1 MPSLHNAQVEVAHST
16 ARFKAL
22 ACGRRWGKT
31 RLGTA
36 LCIAVAA
43 KGGRAWW
50 VAPSYK
56 MAHVGW
62 RGIKRIAQ
70 QIPNTNI
77 HEVEK
82 LVTLPTGGEIQVR
95 SADDPNSLRGEGLDF
110 VVMDECAFMK
120 EDAWNEA
127 LRPALSDRKGGAL
140 FISTPKGRN
149 WFWRMWMNDA
159 EDVHSWRFPTSSNP
173 FIDGKEIEAAKRG
186 LPERIFM
193 QEYEAQF
200 LEDAGGVFRRVMEAA
215 KAPELQ
221 SPIPGGQYVI
231 GVDWA
236 RTNDATV
243 FCVMD
248 SNAKR
253 QVYLDRMT
261 NIDYE
266 TQRRRLLALFE
277 RFKPS
282 TIMAEYNSMGGPMV
296 ERLQNDGLPVQAFNT
311 TNATK
316 QQIIDRLAMAFE
328 RGSIEILPDPHQIG
342 ELQAYEQERL
352 PSGLIRYSAPDGMH
366 DDTVMALALA
376 WYVSES
382 GGWDVF

>member
-1 MPSLHNAQVEVAHST
+1 MPELHIGQRQVAHDAT
-16 ARFKAL
+16 RFKAL

-36 LCIAVAA
+36 LCIATAA
-43 KGGRAWW
+43 QGGRAWW

-56 MAHVGW
+56 MANVGW

-70 QIPNTNI
+70 QIPGTDVR
-77 HEVEK
+77 EVDK
-82 LVTLPTGGEIQVR
+82 LVSLPTGGEIQVR
-95 SADDPNSLRGEGLDF
+95 SADDPNSLRGEGLNF
-110 VVMDECAFMK
+110 VVLDECAFMK
-120 EDAWNEA
+120 EEAWSEA

-149 WFWRMWMNDA
+149 WFWRMYMSDA
-159 EDVHSWRFPTSSNP
+159 GDVRAWSFPTSSNP
-173 FIDGKEIEAAKRG
+173 FIDAVEIEAAKRG
-186 LPERIFM
+186 LPERIFL

-200 LEDAGGVFRRVMEAA
+200 LEDAGGVFRRVMDAA
-215 KAPELQ
+215 KSIELQ
-221 SPIPGGQYVI
+221 EPERGGRYAI

-243 FCVMD
+243 FCVLD
-248 SNAKR
+248 GITKR

-261 NIDYE
+261 NVDYE
-266 TQRRRLLALFE
+266 SQRMRLIALHE
-277 RFKPS
+277 RFRP
-282 TIMAEYNSMGGPMV
+282 TVIMAEYNSMGGPMV
-296 ERLQNDGLPVQAFNT
+296 ERLQSDGLPVQAFNT

-316 QQIIDRLAMAFE
+316 QQIIDQLAMAFE

-352 PSGLIRYSAPDGMH
+352 PSGLVRYSAPDGMH

-376 WYVSES
+376 WHATENSDL
-382 GGWDVF
+382 DVF